1 MWQTW
6 IQIKMKCIWQ
16 GVKSTNESKWMETAL
31 HDWRPFHDQC
41 SRQCLC
47 FASQTSN
54 VLLLMISRHAQLL
67 ELIIVDLAR
76 EEIDWVW
83 FLLLPSAWNSHGFCI
98 GDCFTSTFLIY
109 PTQLF
114 SMGLELSKTTWI
126 AWLGFN
132 DNDISLRSNYSLSQ
146 LSLPFA
152 ESHAACGFKY
162 SLAVSCILYGGQ
174 YLQLDKT
181 QWSFKIYWWSK
192 NKDL

>member
-1 MWQTW
+1 
-6 IQIKMKCIWQ
+6 
-16 GVKSTNESKWMETAL
+16 METAL

-98 GDCFTSTFLIY
+98 GDCFTCNFWFIRRR
-109 PTQLF
+109 TQLF
-114 SMGLELSKTTWI
+114 SIGLALSKTTWI

-132 DNDISLRSNYSLSQ
+132 DNAFHCGAIIKCRNYLYLLLSHMQPVVSNIVWWFLAYCMEGKIYSLTKHSKA
-146 LSLPFA
+146 LKFIDEA
-152 ESHAACGFKY
+152 
-162 SLAVSCILYGGQ
+162 
-174 YLQLDKT
+174 T
-181 QWSFKIYWWSK
+181 TKICK
-192 NKDL
+192 M

>member
-1 MWQTW
+1 
-6 IQIKMKCIWQ
+6 
-16 GVKSTNESKWMETAL
+16 METAL

-47 FASQTSN
+47 FASQTSI

-98 GDCFTSTFLIY
+98 GDCFTSTFQIDQS
-109 PTQLF
+109 QLF
-114 SMGLELSKTTWI
+114 SQGLELSKTTWI

-132 DNDISLRSNYSLSQ
+132 DNAFHCGAIILCRNSLYLLLSHMQPVVSNIVWWFLAYCMEGKIYSLTKHSKA
-146 LSLPFA
+146 LKFIDEA
-152 ESHAACGFKY
+152 
-162 SLAVSCILYGGQ
+162 
-174 YLQLDKT
+174 T
-181 QWSFKIYWWSK
+181 TKICK
-192 NKDL
+192 M

>member
-1 MWQTW
+1 
-6 IQIKMKCIWQ
+6 
-16 GVKSTNESKWMETAL
+16 METAL

-162 SLAVSCILYGGQ
+162 SLAVSCISYGGKN
-174 YLQLDKT
+174 LQLGKT
-181 QWSFKIYWWSK
+181 Q
-192 NKDL
+192 